1 MWQTIAQVT
10 QELVASGNL
19 LHPSRLHGSQ
29 PVSKQHRS
37 SAISSHITL
46 NISPKKKKLTVYGD
60 CLTLNK
66 ISETKI
72 YMVVLISN
80 LTMTT

>member
-46 NISPKKKKLTVYGD
+46 NILPKKKLTVYGG